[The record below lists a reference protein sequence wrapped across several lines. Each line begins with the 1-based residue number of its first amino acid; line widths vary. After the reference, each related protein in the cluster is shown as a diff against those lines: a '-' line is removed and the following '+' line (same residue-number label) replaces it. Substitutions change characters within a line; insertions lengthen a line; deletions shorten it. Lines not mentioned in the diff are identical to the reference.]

1 MAILVEEETGR
12 KGVFGVFIIAV
23 IVILLGAATY
33 YLFFAPTPLI
43 EVVIPSGLKTVSK
56 ISEDGL
62 NTSAV
67 FDSPVYRSLRQ
78 YVAEPV
84 VGEVGEIGRS
94 NPFEGFTRAPK

>member
-43 EVVIPSGLKTVSK
+43 EVVIPSGLKTVSR
-56 ISEDGL
+56 ISESGL
-62 NTSAV
+62 NTPAV
-67 FDSPVYRSLRQ
+67 FNSPVYKSLRQ

-84 VGEVGEIGRS
+84 VGEIGRP
-94 NPFEGFTRAPK
+94 NPFSPWTTRP

>member
-12 KGVFGVFIIAV
+12 KGISGVFIIAI

-43 EVVIPSGLKTVSK
+43 EVVIPSGLKTVSR
-56 ISEDGL
+56 ISESGL
-62 NTSAV
+62 NTPAV
-67 FDSPVYRSLRQ
+67 FNSPVYKSLRQ

-84 VGEVGEIGRS
+84 LGEIGRS
-94 NPFEGFTRAPK
+94 NPFSPWTTRP